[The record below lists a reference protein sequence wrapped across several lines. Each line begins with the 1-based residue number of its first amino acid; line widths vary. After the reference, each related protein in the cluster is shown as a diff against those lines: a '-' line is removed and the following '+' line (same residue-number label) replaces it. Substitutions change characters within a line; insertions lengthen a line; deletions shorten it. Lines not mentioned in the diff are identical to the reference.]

1 MITSP
6 DHMREL
12 RRGEEAQVDD
22 LLALAFKGQDEVRL
36 VHRLRKDRAIA
47 GEMVISAD
55 NRIVAYA
62 GLSQMI
68 QPKGWLCLAPVAV
81 HPDWQGRHIGSR
93 MVGMITEWAR
103 LSKKTIVVL
112 GEPGFY
118 ARNGF
123 SSERAAQLTSP
134 YPISHTLL
142 AGPGETAPT
151 ETLVY
156 PKAFG

>member
-1 MITSP
+1 
-6 DHMREL
+6 
-12 RRGEEAQVDD
+12 
-22 LLALAFKGQDEVRL
+22 
-36 VHRLRKDRAIA
+36 
-47 GEMVISAD
+47 
-55 NRIVAYA
+55 
-62 GLSQMI
+62 
-68 QPKGWLCLAPVAV
+68 
-81 HPDWQGRHIGSR
+81 

>member
-1 MITSP
+1 
-6 DHMREL
+6 MREL

-81 HPDWQGRHIGSR
+81 LPDWQGRHIGSR

>member
-1 MITSP
+1 M
-6 DHMREL
+6 
-12 RRGEEAQVDD
+12 DD

>member
-68 QPKGWLCLAPVAV
+68 RPKGWLCLAPVAV
-81 HPDWQGRHIGSR
+81 HPDWQNRHIGGR

-103 LSKKTIVVL
+103 LSKKTVVVL